1 MTYEEFLKFVQAEC
15 TYETI
20 YSDSDGRNI
29 LVIKLLDAYGMVNK
43 AQRPWVGLTEED
55 RDVMRTAMVFIKL
68 LDLNNGILD
77 ELQPAK
83 EEVLSLLAERLEQSK
98 LKEKNT

>member
-1 MTYEEFLKFVQAEC
+1 MTYEEFLKFVQAKC

-43 AQRPWVGLTEED
+43 AQRPWVGLTDEEIGVPTEPIQPHEAIMFA
-55 RDVMRTAMVFIKL
+55 RVIEALIK
-68 LDLNNGILD
+68 G
-77 ELQPAK
+77 
-83 EEVLSLLAERLEQSK
+83 
-98 LKEKNT
+98 KNT